1 MEETAAKIT
10 FADGSHVNA
19 ERNGNCLIINRKR
32 TFPEDLSIVT
42 VECGDQ
48 TTVYHNAVLV
58 ECASVDG
65 RYWFTF
71 VETPEDAIR
80 LQKMQQNIRTIAE
93 LTDVDLDSPDPT
105 LEISL
110 KERINDLEI
119 AICELMDAM
128 A

>member
-1 MEETAAKIT
+1 MEETAARIT
-10 FADGSHVNA
+10 FANGSHINA
-19 ERNGNCLIINRKR
+19 EKNGDCLITNQKR

-48 TTVYHNAVLV
+48 TIVYHNAVLV

-65 RYWFTF
+65 RYWFSF
-71 VETPEDAIR
+71 VETPPEALR
-80 LQKMQQNIRTIAE
+80 LQQMQDNIRVIAE
-93 LTDVDLDSPDPT
+93 LTDVDLDAEDPT

-119 AICELMDAM
+119 AICEIMDAM